1 MFDYVKNVVRRLC
14 GQTSVTFNKTPRII
28 EKSEHG
34 INPKL
39 VSWQAKKTCEAL
51 QKRGFKAFI
60 VGGAVRDLLLG
71 VAPKDFDVVTDAT
84 PEQVKRSQRRAI
96 IIGRRFQIVHV
107 LFGSEIIE
115 CSTFRALDAVGV
127 RKDAEGRVV
136 SDNVFGP
143 MWQDAARRDFTI
155 NALYYDPVTE
165 QVYDYHN
172 GLKDLA
178 QRRLRI
184 IGSASERYREDPVRM
199 MRATRIAGKLG
210 LSIEPATKKPII
222 QMAEL
227 LRNVPAARLFDEMM
241 KLFTCGKAEICLKEM
256 RKNHLLHPLMPVL
269 DVILSEPQGEEFLML
284 AMHRTDE
291 RIAIGKK
298 ISPSFLFATLLWPQ
312 VKKRWDAYQS
322 RPRTTRVSALF
333 QASEDVAATQC
344 NGLLI
349 QNRFI
354 VDMKIIWML
363 QVRFERRTGKNPYT
377 LISHPKY
384 RAGYD
389 FMLLRSQLGHVP
401 EEQVHWWEAFVAAD
415 DATREAMVL
424 SEEKAAGKTPAKS
437 RRRTKVPKGAVS
449 ESEVAEALQ
458 TLESERKVRR
468 PRKRQT
474 PRKRADKGEVIAKVP
489 EATEK
494 TPQSGSRKSVREK
507 RVVSES

>member
-1 MFDYVKNVVRRLC
+1 M
-14 GQTSVTFNKTPRII
+14 
-28 EKSEHG
+28 
-34 INPKL
+34 
-39 VSWQAKKTCEAL
+39 
-51 QKRGFKAFI
+51 
-60 VGGAVRDLLLG
+60 
-71 VAPKDFDVVTDAT
+71 
-84 PEQVKRSQRRAI
+84 
-96 IIGRRFQIVHV
+96 
-107 LFGSEIIE
+107 
-115 CSTFRALDAVGV
+115 
-127 RKDAEGRVV
+127 
-136 SDNVFGP
+136 
-143 MWQDAARRDFTI
+143 
-155 NALYYDPVTE
+155 
-165 QVYDYHN
+165 
-172 GLKDLA
+172 
-178 QRRLRI
+178 
-184 IGSASERYREDPVRM
+184 
-199 MRATRIAGKLG
+199 
-210 LSIEPATKKPII
+210 
-222 QMAEL
+222 
-227 LRNVPAARLFDEMM
+227 
-241 KLFTCGKAEICLKEM
+241 
-256 RKNHLLHPLMPVL
+256 
-269 DVILSEPQGEEFLML
+269 
-284 AMHRTDE
+284 
-291 RIAIGKK
+291 
-298 ISPSFLFATLLWPQ
+298 
-312 VKKRWDAYQS
+312 
-322 RPRTTRVSALF
+322 
-333 QASEDVAATQC
+333 AATQC